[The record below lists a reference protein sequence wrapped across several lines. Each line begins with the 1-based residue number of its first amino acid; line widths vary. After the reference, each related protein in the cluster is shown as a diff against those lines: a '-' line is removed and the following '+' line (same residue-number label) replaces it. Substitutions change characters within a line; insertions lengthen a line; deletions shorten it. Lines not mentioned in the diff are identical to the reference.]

1 MRRYLDN
8 TMEQL
13 LQQVQTSVRLMRL
26 QGGETLTMSG
36 SGTAASVN
44 VANGIAMSSNGD
56 LGLVDGTGLASNY
69 SLNSTVINIA
79 QRVLNSSGSKT
90 YDANTDA
97 LDTDIILSNL
107 VSGESLNHS
116 GTATLSSANAG
127 SYTISNLT
135 GISIADNAGLAS
147 NYTLTGG
154 THNFTVNQKAISL
167 SGTRLYDATTDAVA
181 SDLTTISGRVGA
193 ETLTLSGTGSVA
205 DANVGVETVTVGS
218 LALGDGTG
226 LAANYTLSGGTHQLT
241 INQRPL
247 NATIQRVYNGG
258 LDASGSDFSSFDAL
272 QGGETLFL
280 SGTGTVTNK
289 NVSSN
294 QSVTLGSLALDDTSA
309 TGLVTNYTL
318 NSAILNITQR
328 PISTVYLTKLYD
340 ASTVVQAADLQTMT
354 NLVSGESLTLTG
366 TSSIANANVGV
377 KTVNTGGFTLNDE
390 AGANASSG
398 GLASNYILSGGTHQL
413 TINQRPLVATIAR
426 QYDGT
431 KTAAG
436 SDFSSFDA
444 LQGGETLTLSGSGT
458 VGDENVASG
467 LAVALGTLALVDGTG
482 QASNYSLNSAS
493 LNITQRVLNS
503 SGSKTYDANTDAL
516 DTDIILSNL
525 VSGES
530 LNHSGTATLSS
541 ANAGSYTI
549 SNLTGI
555 SIADNAGL
563 ASNYTLTGGTHN
575 FTVNQKAISLSGT
588 RLYDATTDAVA
599 SDLTTISGRV
609 GAETLTLSGTGSVA
623 DANVGVETVTV
634 GSLALGD
641 GTGLAANYTLSGG
654 THQLTINQRPLNA
667 TLSRQYDGTAT
678 AAGSDF
684 SSFDALQ
691 GGETL
696 TMSGSGTAASVNV
709 ANGIAM
715 SSNGDLGLV
724 DGTGLASNYSLNST
738 VINITQRVLNSSGS
752 KTYDANTD
760 ALDADI
766 TLSNLVSGESLNHSG
781 TATLS
786 SANAGSYTISNLT
799 GISIADN
806 AGLASNYTLTGGT
819 HNFTVNP
826 KVVSIQGNKTYDGN
840 TTINTSDITAIVDTV
855 GSETLVMSS
864 GTGTLSSANVNNY
877 FSGNINEGSLTLG
890 DGTGLASNYT
900 LTGHAASTFQVTQA
914 PVTLSGSKTYDST
927 TTVSSSNLTVASG
940 LIGSETLGLTGD
952 VDTNS
957 ANAGTYVASSGQI
970 TPTSIA
976 LADGSNG
983 GLAANYAISDATVT
997 INQKAISLSGTRLYD
1012 ATTDAVASDLTTISG
1027 RVGAET
1033 LTLSGTGS
1041 VADANVGVETVTVGS
1056 LALGDGTGL
1065 AANYTLS
1072 GGTHQLTINQ
1082 RPLNATLSRQYDGT
1096 ATAAGSDFSSFD
1108 ALQGGETLTMS
1119 GSGTAASVNVANGI
1133 AMSSNGDLGLVDGT
1147 GLASNYSLNSTVIN
1161 ITQRVLN
1168 SSGSKTYDANT
1179 DALDTDII
1187 LSNLVSGES
1196 LNHSGTATLS
1206 SANAGSYTIS
1216 NLTGISIA
1224 DNAGLASNY
1233 TLTGGT
1239 HNFTV
1244 NPKVVSIQGN
1254 KTYDGNTTINTSDIT
1269 AIVDTVGSETLV
1281 MSSGTGTLSSANVN
1295 NYFSGNI
1302 NEGSLTLGD
1311 GTGLAS
1317 NYTLTGRT
1325 QQVHSK

>member
-1 MRRYLDN
+1 MSNLVGSETLTLTGTSTISDANVGTKTVN
-8 TMEQL
+8 TGGFTLNDQAGANASSGGLASNYILSGGTHQL
-13 LQQVQTSVRLMRL
+13 TINQRPLNATLARQYDGTATSAGSTLSSFDAL

-97 LDTDIILSNL
+97 LAADITLSNL
-107 VSGESLNHS
+107 VSGETLTHS

-127 SYTISNLT
+127 SYTITNLS
-135 GISIADNAGLAS
+135 GVSLADNAGLAS

-167 SGTRLYDATTDAVA
+167 SGSRLYDATTDAVA
-181 SDLTTISGRVGA
+181 SDLTTISGRVGT
-193 ETLTLSGTGSVA
+193 ETLTLSGTGSVT
-205 DANVGVETVTVGS
+205 DANVASNKTVTVG
-218 LALGDGTG
+218 T
-226 LAANYTLSGGTHQLT
+226 
-241 INQRPL
+241 
-247 NATIQRVYNGG
+247 
-258 LDASGSDFSSFDAL
+258 
-272 QGGETLFL
+272 
-280 SGTGTVTNK
+280 
-289 NVSSN
+289 
-294 QSVTLGSLALDDTSA
+294 
-309 TGLVTNYTL
+309 
-318 NSAILNITQR
+318 
-328 PISTVYLTKLYD
+328 
-340 ASTVVQAADLQTMT
+340 
-354 NLVSGESLTLTG
+354 
-366 TSSIANANVGV
+366 
-377 KTVNTGGFTLNDE
+377 
-390 AGANASSG
+390 
-398 GLASNYILSGGTHQL
+398 
-413 TINQRPLVATIAR
+413 
-426 QYDGT
+426 
-431 KTAAG
+431 
-436 SDFSSFDA
+436 
-444 LQGGETLTLSGSGT
+444 
-458 VGDENVASG
+458 
-467 LAVALGTLALVDGTG
+467 
-482 QASNYSLNSAS
+482 
-493 LNITQRVLNS
+493 
-503 SGSKTYDANTDAL
+503 
-516 DTDIILSNL
+516 
-525 VSGES
+525 
-530 LNHSGTATLSS
+530 
-541 ANAGSYTI
+541 
-549 SNLTGI
+549 
-555 SIADNAGL
+555 
-563 ASNYTLTGGTHN
+563 
-575 FTVNQKAISLSGT
+575 
-588 RLYDATTDAVA
+588 
-599 SDLTTISGRV
+599 
-609 GAETLTLSGTGSVA
+609 
-623 DANVGVETVTV
+623 
-634 GSLALGD
+634 LALGD

-667 TLSRQYDGTAT
+667 TLARQYDGTAT
-678 AAGSDF
+678 SAGSTL

-738 VINITQRVLNSSGS
+738 VINIAQRVLNSSGS

-760 ALDADI
+760 ALAADI
-766 TLSNLVSGESLNHSG
+766 TLSNLVSGETLTHSG

-786 SANAGSYTISNLT
+786 SANAGSYTITNLS
-799 GISIADN
+799 GVSLADN

-855 GSETLVMSS
+855 GSETLVISS
-864 GTGTLSSANVNNY
+864 GTGTTSSPNTATY
-877 FSGNINEGSLTLG
+877 ASAGINEGSLTLG

-900 LTGHAASTFQVTQA
+900 LTGHAVSTFQVTQA

-927 TTVSSSNLTVASG
+927 TTVSSSNLTVALG
-940 LIGSETLGLTGD
+940 LIGSETLNLTGD

-957 ANAGTYVASSGQI
+957 TNAGTYVASLGQI
-970 TPTSIA
+970 IPTSIA

-983 GLAANYAISDATVT
+983 GLAANYAISDSTVT
-997 INQKAISLSGTRLYD
+997 IIQKVVSLSGSRLYD

-1027 RVGAET
+1027 RVGTET

-1041 VADANVGVETVTVGS
+1041 VTDANVASNKTVTVGT

-1082 RPLNATLSRQYDGT
+1082 RPLNATLARQYDGT
-1096 ATAAGSDFSSFD
+1096 ATSAGSTLSSFD

-1161 ITQRVLN
+1161 IAQRVLN

-1179 DALDTDII
+1179 DALAADIT
-1187 LSNLVSGES
+1187 LSNLVSGET
-1196 LNHSGTATLS
+1196 LTHSGTATLS
-1206 SANAGSYTIS
+1206 SANAGSYTIT
-1216 NLTGISIA
+1216 NLSGVSLA

-1244 NPKVVSIQGN
+1244 NQKAISLSGSRL
-1254 KTYDGNTTINTSDIT
+1254 YDATTDAVASDLTTI
-1269 AIVDTVGSETLV
+1269 
-1281 MSSGTGTLSSANVN
+1281 SGRVA
-1295 NYFSGNI
+1295 
-1302 NEGSLTLGD
+1302 
-1311 GTGLAS
+1311 GL
-1317 NYTLTGRT
+1317 RR
-1325 QQVHSK
+1325 